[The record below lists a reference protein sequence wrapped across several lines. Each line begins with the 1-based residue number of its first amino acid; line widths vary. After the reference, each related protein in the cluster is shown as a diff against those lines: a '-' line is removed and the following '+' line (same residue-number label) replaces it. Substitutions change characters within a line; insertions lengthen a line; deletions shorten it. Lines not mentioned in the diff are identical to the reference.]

1 MASRRPAADAAAA
14 SEVDLTLTPF
24 CTDDGSGRWVL
35 NDEISQMFVDEARA
49 HRKVAL
55 NVVFELPGAGVALP
69 SGTKKGLF
77 IVKHP
82 IKVDDDGNLSF
93 LLVLRHVDLTATPQ
107 WGTLALLLASH
118 AIFVR
123 EGHVHSDGFRN
134 LNFLTK
140 LMDVSMVPSTDDFA
154 ESAELN
160 AQLLKRHM
168 PKLTYV
174 VVDVD
179 KKECGGDAFPAYFE
193 KVLASNPP
201 NEFATTSVL
210 ANFFTQRDCF
220 GIKSSMFK
228 VPNAP
233 YTAAKVVGAATDG
246 HAIYKPFFG
255 RYLCCGI
262 LAHLLHAVVPPLST
276 NAWAILPFRDFVRD
290 VSLAYWHE
298 LTDNVIG
305 TYADWLHVKV
315 LPYDPVPVDG
325 ALVVDLTEIKMGIK
339 QSEHDF
345 HVIDH
350 GQGDHSVFDE
360 YGNLKKTRAGAKH
373 DAGATS
379 STLDVGIL
387 HFLKQKRGGLQRQ
400 ASIAVARPASS
411 QESEEVDLD
420 MHLEKIR
427 AYPVPVQYIQNQRR
441 EKMPLDEQTL
451 HAKHVES
458 FAVASTALAP
468 FMALSSAPDLI
479 FTGENQLHVGA
490 AQVESSVA
498 RLFAEF
504 KTANAI
510 ASALFCSKLVRY
522 LHGVVVEK
530 THLDDTASSSAV
542 SQSKLMLFLIAYR
555 ANIDALVSQ
564 YQFLA
569 TGPAAQAVLSG
580 FLHAVVPAHIQ
591 KAVVAAHRTF
601 ELQQSKL
608 VDAIA
613 TAKQT
618 LVLLNQ
624 SLEESNGVRIECMRR
639 EVDGQRQV
647 DERKAEQARMVES
660 SIAEAQAQIDQAMR
674 DKDALFAKTVET
686 TQATVA
692 TVEIIA
698 KKPKEFSGYL
708 FRQEG
713 SGLLG
718 KKWKQSFFVLKD
730 GRFLCFKAKSYYE
743 ENRESME
750 PPLSVSGYTVL
761 ESRSHGNEFKLA
773 PPTAGRTFCF
783 RAPCDDDKE
792 MWVQKFN
799 EASNF

>member
-1 MASRRPAADAAAA
+1 
-14 SEVDLTLTPF
+14 
-24 CTDDGSGRWVL
+24 
-35 NDEISQMFVDEARA
+35 
-49 HRKVAL
+49 
-55 NVVFELPGAGVALP
+55 
-69 SGTKKGLF
+69 
-77 IVKHP
+77 
-82 IKVDDDGNLSF
+82 
-93 LLVLRHVDLTATPQ
+93 
-107 WGTLALLLASH
+107 
-118 AIFVR
+118 
-123 EGHVHSDGFRN
+123 
-134 LNFLTK
+134 
-140 LMDVSMVPSTDDFA
+140 MDVSMVPSTDDFA

-262 LAHLLHAVVPPLST
+262 LAHILHAVVPPLST

-420 MHLEKIR
+420 MHFEKIR
-427 AYPVPVQYIQNQRR
+427 AYP
-441 EKMPLDEQTL
+441 MPLDEQTL

-530 THLDDTASSSAV
+530 THLDDTASSSA
-542 SQSKLMLFLIAYR
+542 
-555 ANIDALVSQ
+555 
-564 YQFLA
+564 FLA

-674 DKDALFAKTVET
+674 
-686 TQATVA
+686 
-692 TVEIIA
+692 
-698 KKPKEFSGYL
+698 
-708 FRQEG
+708 
-713 SGLLG
+713 
-718 KKWKQSFFVLKD
+718 
-730 GRFLCFKAKSYYE
+730 
-743 ENRESME
+743 
-750 PPLSVSGYTVL
+750 
-761 ESRSHGNEFKLA
+761 
-773 PPTAGRTFCF
+773 
-783 RAPCDDDKE
+783 
-792 MWVQKFN
+792 
-799 EASNF
+799 